1 MNGHSEVSFVPT
13 DDICVIHLHQNGIGV
28 ENVAL
33 KVNQVDVKI
42 ADFTI
47 NSEYEYLSVRATKSL
62 FLRSILIQC
71 IVFILYQLELQK
83 SQKIFKYYYVIKIT
97 LCNLVLKI

>member
-1 MNGHSEVSFVPT
+1 MKGHSEVSFVPT

-47 NSEYEYLSVRATKSL
+47 NAEYEYLSGRAPKSL
-62 FLRSILIQC
+62 FFRKVFPIVLTRVTKKPKNIQILLC
-71 IVFILYQLELQK
+71 GLKYVILY
-83 SQKIFKYYYVIKIT
+83 
-97 LCNLVLKI
+97 

>member
-1 MNGHSEVSFVPT
+1 MRVRELEKYHFSDQYGYFYMNGHSEVSFVPT

-42 ADFTI
+42 SDFTI
-47 NSEYEYLSVRATKSL
+47 NAEYEYLSVRAPKFL
-62 FLRSILIQC
+62 FFRSIFP
-71 IVFILYQLELQK
+71 IVL
-83 SQKIFKYYYVIKIT
+83 T
-97 LCNLVLKI
+97 